1 LKWAVL
7 SDIHGNLEAFT
18 AVLDCL
24 SKEDVD
30 RVAFL
35 GDVVGYGANPNEC
48 IDLLKDVADMM
59 VAGNHDYGAVG
70 LTDTSNFNPAAR
82 AAINWTA
89 KELSTTN
96 RNFLSGFHLIS
107 IRDDITFV
115 HSTPYNPQNWDYLS
129 YRDDLTMNFNSF
141 QTRICF
147 IGHSH
152 IPVVFKKDKKG
163 KISYSRVPT
172 IRLEDEA
179 RYIID
184 VGSVGQ
190 PRDGIPDAAFGI
202 YDAKEYVFT
211 LKRFPYDIG
220 TTQKKIIKAGLPERL
235 AARIAI
241 GR

>member
-7 SDIHGNLEAFT
+7 SDIHGNLEAFN

-24 SKEDVD
+24 SKEGID

-35 GDVVGYGANPNEC
+35 GDIVGYGANPNEC
-48 IDLLKDVADMM
+48 IDLLKDIADIM

-70 LTDTSNFNPAAR
+70 LTDTSNLNPVAR
-82 AAINWTA
+82 AAIEWTA
-89 KELSTTN
+89 KELSTVN

-107 IRDDITFV
+107 IIDDITFV

-129 YRDDLTMNFNSF
+129 YRDDLTMNFDSF
-141 QTRICF
+141 KTRICF

-152 IPVVFKKDKKG
+152 IPVVFKKDKG
-163 KISYSRVPT
+163 ERVSLSKAL
-172 IRLEDEA
+172 IVRLEEGA
-179 RYIID
+179 RYLIN

-202 YDAKEYVFT
+202 YDAKECVFT
-211 LKRFPYDIG
+211 LKRSPYDIG
-220 TTQKKIIKAGLPERL
+220 TAQKKIIKAGLPERL
-235 AARIAI
+235 AARIAV

>member
-1 LKWAVL
+1 MKWAVL
-7 SDIHGNLEAFT
+7 SDIHGNLEAFN

-24 SKEDVD
+24 YKEDID

-35 GDVVGYGANPNEC
+35 GDIVGYGANPNEC
-48 IDLLKDVADMM
+48 IDLLKDIADIL

-70 LTDTSNFNPAAR
+70 LTDTSGFNSAAR
-82 AAINWTA
+82 AAIEWTA
-89 KELSTTN
+89 KELSTIN
-96 RNFLSGFHLIS
+96 RNFLSGVHLIS

-115 HSTPYNPQNWDYLS
+115 HSTPYNPQNWDYLF
-129 YRDDLTMNFNSF
+129 YRDEVTMNFNSF

-152 IPVVFKKDKKG
+152 VPAVFIRDDKG
-163 KISYSRVPT
+163 KVSSSKALIV
-172 IRLEDEA
+172 RLEEED
-179 RYIID
+179 RYIIN

-202 YDAKEYVFT
+202 YDAKECEFT
-211 LKRFPYDIG
+211 LKRSSYDIG
-220 TTQKKIIKAGLPERL
+220 TAQKKIMKAGLPERL

>member
-1 LKWAVL
+1 MKWAVL
-7 SDIHGNLEAFT
+7 SDIHGNLEAFN

-24 SKEDVD
+24 SKESID

-48 IDLLKDVADMM
+48 IDLLKDIADIM

-70 LTDTSNFNPAAR
+70 LTDTSGFNPVAR
-82 AAINWTA
+82 AAIEWTA
-89 KELSTTN
+89 KELSTIN

-115 HSTPYNPQNWDYLS
+115 HSTPYNPQNWDYLFS
-129 YRDDLTMNFNSF
+129 RDDLTVDFDSF
-141 QTRICF
+141 QTQICF

-152 IPVVFKKDKKG
+152 IPLVFKKDNTE
-163 KISYSRVPT
+163 RVSLSKAL
-172 IRLEDEA
+172 IVRLEEEGS
-179 RYIID
+179 YIIN

-202 YDAKEYVFT
+202 YDTKECVFT
-211 LKRFPYDIG
+211 FKRFPYDIG
-220 TTQKKIIKAGLPERL
+220 TAQKKIIKAGLPERL